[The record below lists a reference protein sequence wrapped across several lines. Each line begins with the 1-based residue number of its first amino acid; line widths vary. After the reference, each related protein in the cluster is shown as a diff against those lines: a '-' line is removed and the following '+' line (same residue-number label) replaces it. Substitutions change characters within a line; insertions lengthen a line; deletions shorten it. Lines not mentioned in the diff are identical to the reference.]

1 MYTCGDPFIGKG
13 EGPENWSASSQ
24 KDVKGEAVD
33 TIHVLALNGMTY
45 VKVKIGSTEQVWLL
59 DTGASDLLIN
69 TETEAVLIKEKIINP
84 ANYLGTGEYEM
95 ANGTVDT
102 CRRYRINNV
111 QIGHFKVD
119 NVIVSVSEKGKR
131 IIVGKALLNKF
142 RTWSLNNQ
150 QNTLVLSKQ

>member
-1 MYTCGDPFIGKG
+1 
-13 EGPENWSASSQ
+13 
-24 KDVKGEAVD
+24 
-33 TIHVLALNGMTY
+33 
-45 VKVKIGSTEQVWLL
+45 
-59 DTGASDLLIN
+59 
-69 TETEAVLIKEKIINP
+69 
-84 ANYLGTGEYEM
+84 M